1 MIKTINIERQA
12 FGSRTD
18 NIGDT
23 TLYYSAN
30 CSSHSSDVKGQFL
43 DNPPK
48 LSPRHA
54 SLVWRYNADVDK
66 YLLIHVQGSHVVNS
80 ALGRQYTFRAGYEV
94 SRDDMNAIGFSLIPL
109 FQAMPKMANMP
120 SGRVEAQTEVNTN
133 SGKATSGSNSLAS
146 HLLKSVMDGQPL
158 YISIDSNEDSLQ
170 NDGVFES
177 SELKTLLATID
188 NMPVDKRRYVTF
200 GFCVDDHY
208 ASVLEEVPVIIYLK
222 GSQITIPQKACH
234 MTWKEVTTSFAGQP
248 LLDTAQIWRGADTPL
263 LTQEQLTI
271 MRKTVN
277 GADSLKG
284 EEWSV
289 WTDLGHQ
296 LSELKIDS
304 WEAFATWHEQM
315 DEKTRIQ
322 LIDAVKEQSLSWR
335 MEGLTEDLYKIMD
348 YSQEQ
353 EQELQEKPFVDYL
366 LQTEGFKYGFLY
378 PKGLTKHL
386 KDFMKNELFLKTL
399 VITAKDSAIK
409 WYDIYQQH
417 KVQTHATEDFFSNAY
432 CKLTDGTLEEVTET
446 FQLVSDKKA
455 HFLQEAF
462 LRKMKKETLT
472 QLLRNAPQPSDM
484 MKQSE
489 QLLQIAEQLP
499 KSWKPV
505 IEQTLR
511 PAVIEAL
518 RTDSCQLCGPL
529 AESRTNDLLQAESY
543 YWKLEMAHPLVYDMV
558 HHELQAIRQKRHEE
572 TINKGNKNHK
582 DKKSKTASWHFSKLF
597 WSLVGWFVGLL
608 MGAGV
613 VLTFALCSGQIKF

>member
-133 SGKATSGSNSLAS
+133 LGKGISGSNSLAS
-146 HLLKSVMDGQPL
+146 HLLKSVMDGHPL

-188 NMPVDKRRYVTF
+188 NIPVDKRRYVTF

-234 MTWKEVTTSFAGQP
+234 MTWKEATTSFASQP

-432 CKLTDGTLEEVTET
+432 CKLTDGTLEERIQQVADEMNLTEDAVRECLILSANILTYISLSTPLGEDDDTEIVELIPSEDAQSVEDTVIIRELRSYLNEVLEPLSERERQVLRMRFGLDDGLCRTLEAIGQHFGVTRERIR
-446 FQLVSDKKA
+446 Q
-455 HFLQEAF
+455 
-462 LRKMKKETLT
+462 
-472 QLLRNAPQPSDM
+472 
-484 MKQSE
+484 
-489 QLLQIAEQLP
+489 
-499 KSWKPV
+499 
-505 IEQTLR
+505 
-511 PAVIEAL
+511 IEAKAL
-518 RTDSCQLCGPL
+518 KRI
-529 AESRTNDLLQAESY
+529 RHLQSTK
-543 YWKLEMAHPLVYDMV
+543 KL
-558 HHELQAIRQKRHEE
+558 
-572 TINKGNKNHK
+572 KG
-582 DKKSKTASWHFSKLF
+582 FF
-597 WSLVGWFVGLL
+597 
-608 MGAGV
+608 
-613 VLTFALCSGQIKF
+613 

>member
-1 MIKTINIERQA
+1 MTYTINIERKG

-18 NIGDT
+18 SAGDT
-23 TLYYSAN
+23 TLFYTAGA
-30 CSSHSSDVKGQFL
+30 SSHVGYINGQFL
-43 DNPPK
+43 DNPPE
-48 LSPRHA
+48 LSPNHA
-54 SLVWRYNADVDK
+54 SLVWRYNEDNDR
-66 YLLIHVQGSHVVNS
+66 YLLIHVQGSDVIFS
-80 ALGRQYTFRAGYEV
+80 AKGRNYSFRAGYEV
-94 SRDDMNAIGFSLIPL
+94 SRDDVNAIDFQLHAL
-109 FQAMPKMANMP
+109 FQAMPKMKDMEF
-120 SGRVEAQTEVNTN
+120 GEVDAQTKVNT
-133 SGKATSGSNSLAS
+133 SIQSDVRPSNELAS
-146 HLLKSVMDGQPL
+146 HLLKAIMDGEQL
-158 YISIDSNEDSLQ
+158 YISLDNPGDNLKR
-170 NDGVFES
+170 DGIFES

-188 NMPVDKRRYVTF
+188 SMPVDKRRYVTF
-200 GFCVDDHY
+200 GFCVDEHY
-208 ASVLEEVPVIIYLK
+208 ASVLEDVPVIIYLK

-417 KVQTHATEDFFSNAY
+417 QVQTHATGDFFSNAY

-518 RTDSCQLCGPL
+518 RTDSSQLCGPL

-582 DKKSKTASWHFSKLF
+582 DKKSKKASWHFSKLF

-608 MGAGV
+608 MGAGA
-613 VLTFALCSGQIKF
+613 VLTFALSSGQIKF